1 MAERERVE
9 ERKREIHMIIM
20 LRTFLCLAGL
30 VLFVVGIHLIG
41 DSDIEWM
48 FGENDNKALSKQA
61 VGQLCIIGSILI
73 LAVLG
78 WTCG

>member
-9 ERKREIHMIIM
+9 ERERKTHMIIM
-20 LRTFLCLAGL
+20 FRTFLCLAGL
-30 VLFVVGIHLIG
+30 VLLKVGIHLIG
-41 DSDIEWM
+41 DSDIERM
-48 FGENDNKALSKQA
+48 FGENDNKVLLKKAA
-61 VGQLCIIGSILI
+61 GQLCVIGSILI

>member
-1 MAERERVE
+1 MAERECVE
-9 ERKREIHMIIM
+9 KRERKTRMTIM

-30 VLFVVGIHLIG
+30 VLFEVGIHLIG
-41 DSDIEWM
+41 DSDIERI
-48 FGENDNKALSKQA
+48 FGEKHNKVLLKQVA
-61 VGQLCIIGSILI
+61 GQLCVIGSILI

>member
-1 MAERERVE
+1 
-9 ERKREIHMIIM
+9 MIIM
-20 LRTFLCLAGL
+20 LRTFLCLTGF

-41 DSDIEWM
+41 DSDIEWI
-48 FGENDNKALSKQA
+48 FGENNNKVLLKQVA
-61 VGQLCIIGSILI
+61 GQFCVISSILI